1 MSHALSL
8 SLPLSESGVVTRTRA
23 RSTMTRTSARAT
35 RGVGAEVPHPGVCG
49 WFVPR
54 PREGGTDAA
63 MGDGDESL
71 SLSLSFARV
80 TSRETT
86 LLALTGTFPDTPR

>member
-1 MSHALSL
+1 
-8 SLPLSESGVVTRTRA
+8 
-23 RSTMTRTSARAT
+23 MTRTSASAT
-35 RGVGAEVPHPGVCG
+35 RGVPRYHTRVFVGEVPHPGVCG
-49 WFVPR
+49 WFVAR
-54 PREGGTDAA
+54 AGRTRAAMA
-63 MGDGDESL
+63 MGDGEE